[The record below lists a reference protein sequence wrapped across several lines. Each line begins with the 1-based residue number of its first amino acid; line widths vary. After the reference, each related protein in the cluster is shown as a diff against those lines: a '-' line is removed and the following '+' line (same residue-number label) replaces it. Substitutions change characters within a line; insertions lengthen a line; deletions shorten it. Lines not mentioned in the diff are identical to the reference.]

1 MRQRICYF
9 LVVFVLGFWGNISGQ
24 GKIDSV
30 GIKYNRNQF
39 DCYSKTQG
47 PAFNSTLISELR
59 INQGD
64 CIKLPIDY
72 EVLRNFDFEK
82 LLKAV
87 PSVCNDTLLVKKN
100 NLNSL
105 LFIGKYLIYPIES
118 VAILPPSFYS
128 NNLGFFCQKELKL
141 EKFTSVPLRFRLGSL
156 DYVNYLEQKPN
167 ALKPQ

>member
-24 GKIDSV
+24 AKIDSV
-30 GIKYNRNQF
+30 DIKYNRIQF

-47 PAFNSTLISELR
+47 PAYNRTLISELR
-59 INQGD
+59 INPKE

-72 EVLRNFDFEK
+72 EVLRTFDFEK

-87 PSVCNDTLLVKKN
+87 PSVCNDTLLVKRN

-105 LFIGKYLIYPIES
+105 LFTGKYLIYPTES
-118 VAILPPSFYS
+118 VAILPLSFYS
-128 NNLGFFCQKELKL
+128 NSLGFFCQKELKL
-141 EKFTSVPLRFRLGSL
+141 EKLTSVPLRFRLGSL